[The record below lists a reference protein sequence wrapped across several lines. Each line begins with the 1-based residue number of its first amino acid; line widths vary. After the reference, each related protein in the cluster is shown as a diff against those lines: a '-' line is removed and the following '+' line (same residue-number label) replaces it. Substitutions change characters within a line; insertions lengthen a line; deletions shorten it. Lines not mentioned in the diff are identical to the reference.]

1 MAIVRCPQCNGDV
14 SDKAKNCPHCN
25 YQLNKYDEVE
35 RLRNSV
41 SVSSNNNRNAF
52 NPVAKKFNL
61 VVMIMK
67 VLGYFSAFIGLIIFA
82 SMEQFWWGL
91 LWCIVICIVTWLSTL
106 IFEAI
111 AEALNLLQ
119 EIRDK

>member
-1 MAIVRCPQCNGDV
+1 MAIIRCPQCNGDV

-25 YQLNKYDEVE
+25 YQLNKYDGVE
-35 RLRNSV
+35 RLKNSV
-41 SVSSNNNRNAF
+41 GVSSINMRNTF

-67 VLGYFSAFIGLIIFA
+67 VLGYFSAFVGLIGFICM
-82 SMEQFWWGL
+82 SEFWWGV
-91 LWCIVICIVTWLSTL
+91 LWCIVVSIVTWLSTL

>member
-1 MAIVRCPQCNGDV
+1 MAIIRCPQCNGEV
-14 SDKAKNCPHCN
+14 SDKAKSCPHCN
-25 YQLNKYDEVE
+25 YQLNKCDEVE
-35 RLRNSV
+35 RLRNNV

-82 SMEQFWWGL
+82 SMEQFWWGV

>member
-1 MAIVRCPQCNGDV
+1 MAIIRCPQCNEDV
-14 SDKAKNCPHCN
+14 SDKAKYCPHCN

-35 RLRNSV
+35 RLKHSVGISPSNIRNT
-41 SVSSNNNRNAF
+41 F

-61 VVMIMK
+61 VVMITK
-67 VLGYFSAFIGLIIFA
+67 ILGYFSAFIAMILFVSIKK
-82 SMEQFWWGL
+82 FWWGL
-91 LWCIVICIVTWLSTL
+91 FGCVILCITTWFSTL

-111 AEALNLLQ
+111 AEGLNLLQ

>member
-1 MAIVRCPQCNGDV
+1 MAIVRCPQCNGEV
-14 SDKAKNCPHCN
+14 SDKAKSCPHCN

-82 SMEQFWWGL
+82 SMEQFGWGV

>member
-1 MAIVRCPQCNGDV
+1 MAIIRCPQCNEDV
-14 SDKAKNCPHCN
+14 SDKAKYCPHCN

-35 RLRNSV
+35 KLRNRFNGTST
-41 SVSSNNNRNAF
+41 NLRDIN
-52 NPVAKKFNL
+52 NPVAKKFNFL
-61 VVMIMK
+61 VMTMK
-67 VLGYFSAFIGLIIFA
+67 IIGYFSAFISLITFISLGKFWFGLGIFISA
-82 SMEQFWWGL
+82 LGG
-91 LWCIVICIVTWLSTL
+91 VWLSTL